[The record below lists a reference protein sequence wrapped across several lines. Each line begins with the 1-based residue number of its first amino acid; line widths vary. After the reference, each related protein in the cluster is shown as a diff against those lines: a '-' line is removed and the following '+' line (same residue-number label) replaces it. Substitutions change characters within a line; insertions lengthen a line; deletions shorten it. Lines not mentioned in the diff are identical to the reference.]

1 MINRNESLYALAEAA
16 GLQREWRD
24 VDGREHVVPDAT
36 LTAILAAL
44 GYRTGS
50 PRQIASSMKALQREQ
65 ESLPA
70 LLVADAG
77 QPIDVPHRC
86 QSVEIAEADG
96 TRSTLE
102 LRDGLPIA
110 PEVPGYYDCRVDG
123 AQTRLA
129 VAPMECPQPPVQDR
143 KPWGISLQIPA
154 LRGEHSSHFGD
165 FGDLARVVEAL
176 AKAGANAVAINPVHA
191 LFPGNGE
198 GFSPYSPSSRI
209 FLNGAMA
216 DLTLLD
222 QSHPVDAT
230 QSDALIDW
238 PRAMPQRYTRLRAI
252 FDGLSPAE
260 KAEIIGE
267 PDAAQRL
274 HAIFD
279 ALDCHFRPG
288 GARGWRDWPA
298 RYRNPHNRSVASF
311 AAKHAEEVEFHLF
324 VQALTRQSLAT
335 VQDRA
340 LAAGMTIG
348 LVGDLAVGV
357 DPGGSDCWAMGDTM
371 LRGLTI
377 GAPPDPL
384 GPQGQ
389 NWSITSF
396 SPQGLRRSGYAP
408 WIAMIRA
415 ALAHGG
421 GLRIDHAFGLARLW
435 VIPEGGG
442 PADGAYLAFPFDD
455 LLRLVTLE
463 AHLADAFVVAED
475 LGTAPHGFS
484 DAIARR
490 AMLGMQVLWF
500 KRAEDHGF
508 IGARDY
514 DPQAAA
520 MSGTHDTQ
528 TLAGWWTGRDLEW
541 ADRLGRLP
549 PGVTL
554 ADAQDIR
561 EWDRGLLWSTLAG
574 DTPRPSASDPQTFVD
589 AALTHIAGT
598 PCALAIV
605 TLEDLL
611 GLIEQPNIPGTVTE
625 HPNWQRR
632 LEAPLRDLL
641 AAPQI
646 QHRLDLMRDHRP

>member
-1 MINRNESLYALAEAA
+1 MSNTYEPLHALADAA
-16 GLQREWRD
+16 GLQRQWRD
-24 VDGREHVVPDAT
+24 IDGCEHVVPDAT

-44 GYRTGS
+44 GYKTGS
-50 PRQIASSMKALQREQ
+50 SRQIASSMKALQREQ

-70 LLVADAG
+70 LLVVDAG
-77 QPIDVPHRC
+77 QPIALPNPC

-96 TRSTLE
+96 ARLTLE

-110 PEVPGYYDCRVDG
+110 PEVPGYYECCVDG
-123 AQTRLA
+123 VQTRLA
-129 VAPMECPQPPVQDR
+129 VAPVECPQPPDQNR
-143 KPWGISLQIPA
+143 KPWGVSLQIPA
-154 LRGEHSSHFGD
+154 LRGEHPSHFGD
-165 FGDLARVVEAL
+165 FGDLARAVEAL
-176 AKAGANAVAINPVHA
+176 ARAGVDAVAINPVHA

-209 FLNGAMA
+209 FLSGAMA
-216 DLTLLD
+216 NPALLGR
-222 QSHPVDAT
+222 SHAADET
-230 QSDALIDW
+230 GGDHLIDW
-238 PRAMPQRYTRLRAI
+238 PSAMPARLARLRGL
-252 FDGLSPAE
+252 FDDLSPA
-260 KAEIIGE
+260 KRAEVIGE

-288 GARGWRDWPA
+288 GAKGWRDWPA
-298 RYRNPHNRSVASF
+298 RYRNPDNRSVASF
-311 AAKHAEEVEFHLF
+311 AAKHSAEVEFHLF
-324 VQALTRQSLAT
+324 VQSLTRQSLAT

-340 LAAGMTIG
+340 LASGMTIG

-442 PADGAYLAFPFDD
+442 PADGAYLSFPFDD

-463 AHLADAFVVAED
+463 AHLADAFVIAED

-484 DAIARR
+484 QAIAQR

-500 KRAEDHGF
+500 ERAEDHGF

-561 EWDRGLLWSTLAG
+561 EWDRGLLWSTLAW

-589 AALTHIAGT
+589 AALAHIARA
-598 PCALAIV
+598 PCALAII

-632 LEAPLRDLL
+632 LEAPLADLL
-641 AAPQI
+641 AAPQVR
-646 QHRLDLMRDHRP
+646 HRLDLMRDNRP